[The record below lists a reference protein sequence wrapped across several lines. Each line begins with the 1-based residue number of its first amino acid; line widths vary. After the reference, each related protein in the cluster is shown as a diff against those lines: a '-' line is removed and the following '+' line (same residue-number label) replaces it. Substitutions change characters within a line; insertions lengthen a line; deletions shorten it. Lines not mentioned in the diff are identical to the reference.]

1 MRGRD
6 VDGRHYFK
14 CAQVRHSLVLLS
26 SSHRFS
32 LIVPQ
37 PGNKYGPV
45 KAVICVSA
53 PKVDKGRMA
62 AAEAEGSRAEVEV
75 HGNGSVVD
83 QEEWEVVWSHEVLVE
98 DDWVKV

>member
-1 MRGRD
+1 M
-6 VDGRHYFK
+6 
-14 CAQVRHSLVLLS
+14 
-26 SSHRFS
+26 
-32 LIVPQ
+32 PQ